1 MYKELSPD
9 DLRKKVDPTTFE
21 CDSTSELT
29 PSKEIIGQERAVHVL
44 KFGID
49 MVDSG
54 FNIYVSGYPGTGRM
68 TAVEDFLEVASRD
81 KDVPSDWCY
90 VANFKNEY
98 EPKAIELPPGM
109 GKKFKEEMESFVE
122 EAKRVLPEAFEGEDY
137 ANRRDNVVKEATK
150 DRNKLFEEINK
161 KAQSEGFT
169 IQSAQSGLMVIPLKD
184 DGSPMSEQEFLSLD
198 DETREEIQKKR
209 EEISEE
215 LRNAMHKLRGID
227 KEVNEK
233 LKELNEE
240 VALFTMGHLVE
251 DIKETF
257 SDHDE
262 VLDYISAVQNH
273 IVENIFT
280 FIVASKGAGQQMGGQ
295 GAQGDQQMQQMLQQ
309 AMQQGERLFRKYEVN
324 VVVDNSETEGA
335 PVIVEYNPTYQNLF
349 GKIEKE
355 AQFGMLTTDFTLIKP
370 GDFHKA
376 NGGYLVVAIED
387 ILKNPLSWE
396 SLKMAIKQQ
405 KAIIEEPAER
415 FGYISVRGIK
425 PQPIPLSIKVVL
437 IGTPY
442 LYQMLYSLDPDFKE
456 LFKIKADFDS
466 TMDRTQDNLM
476 DYARF
481 VCTFCDK
488 EGLNHMESNAL
499 SRLVEYSSRLA
510 SLQDKLSTQF
520 AEIADIIREANY
532 YSVQDG
538 SNKISADNIEK
549 AIEEKIYRSNLIEE
563 KIREMFERGQIILD
577 TDGTKVGQANGL
589 SVMSVGDYSFGRPS
603 RVTATVGV
611 GKGGVVD
618 IEREAELGGSTHTK
632 GVLIIG
638 GYLMQ
643 NYAQNNPLGISARL
657 VFEQSY
663 GGIEGD
669 SASSTELYT
678 LLSVLSG
685 VPLRQN
691 IAVTGSVNQYGEVQP
706 IGGVNEKIEG
716 FYSFCK
722 VKGLTGEQGVMIPA
736 SNVQNLMLK
745 QEIIDAVR
753 DGTFHIYAVSTID
766 EGIEVLTGKKAG
778 ARTED
783 GTFEEGTIHYLVE
796 RKVQQM
802 ARSLKDFT

>member
-1 MYKELSPD
+1 
-9 DLRKKVDPTTFE
+9 
-21 CDSTSELT
+21 
-29 PSKEIIGQERAVHVL
+29 
-44 KFGID
+44 
-49 MVDSG
+49 
-54 FNIYVSGYPGTGRM
+54 
-68 TAVEDFLEVASRD
+68 
-81 KDVPSDWCY
+81 
-90 VANFKNEY
+90 
-98 EPKAIELPPGM
+98 
-109 GKKFKEEMESFVE
+109 
-122 EAKRVLPEAFEGEDY
+122 
-137 ANRRDNVVKEATK
+137 
-150 DRNKLFEEINK
+150 
-161 KAQSEGFT
+161 
-169 IQSAQSGLMVIPLKD
+169 
-184 DGSPMSEQEFLSLD
+184 
-198 DETREEIQKKR
+198 
-209 EEISEE
+209 
-215 LRNAMHKLRGID
+215 
-227 KEVNEK
+227 
-233 LKELNEE
+233 
-240 VALFTMGHLVE
+240 
-251 DIKETF
+251 
-257 SDHDE
+257 
-262 VLDYISAVQNH
+262 
-273 IVENIFT
+273 
-280 FIVASKGAGQQMGGQ
+280 
-295 GAQGDQQMQQMLQQ
+295 
-309 AMQQGERLFRKYEVN
+309 
-324 VVVDNSETEGA
+324 
-335 PVIVEYNPTYQNLF
+335 
-349 GKIEKE
+349 
-355 AQFGMLTTDFTLIKP
+355 
-370 GDFHKA
+370 
-376 NGGYLVVAIED
+376 
-387 ILKNPLSWE
+387 
-396 SLKMAIKQQ
+396 
-405 KAIIEEPAER
+405 
-415 FGYISVRGIK
+415 
-425 PQPIPLSIKVVL
+425 VL

>member
-1 MYKELSPD
+1 
-9 DLRKKVDPTTFE
+9 
-21 CDSTSELT
+21 
-29 PSKEIIGQERAVHVL
+29 
-44 KFGID
+44 
-49 MVDSG
+49 
-54 FNIYVSGYPGTGRM
+54 IYVSGYPGTGRM
-68 TAVEDFLEVASRD
+68 TAVKDFLEVASSD
-81 KDVPSDWCY
+81 KEVPSDWCY
-90 VANFKNEY
+90 VANFDNEY
-98 EPKAIELPPGM
+98 EPRAIELPPGM
-109 GKKFKEEMESFVE
+109 GKKFREEMASFVE
-122 EAKRVLPEAFEGEDY
+122 EAKRVLPEAFEGEEY
-137 ANRRDNVVKEATK
+137 SSRRDQVVKEATK
-150 DRNKLFEEINK
+150 ERNRLFEEINK

-169 IQSAQSGLMVIPLKD
+169 IQSATSGLMVIPLKD
-184 DGSPMSEQEFLSLD
+184 DGTPMSEQEFLSLD
-198 DETREEIQKKR
+198 EDTRKGIQKKR
-209 EEISEE
+209 EEISED

-227 KEVNEK
+227 KQVNEK
-233 LKELNEE
+233 LKELNKE
-240 VALFTMGHLVE
+240 VALFTIGHLVE
-251 DIKETF
+251 DIKQTF
-257 SDHDE
+257 SDNE
-262 VLDYISAVQNH
+262 EILDYINAVQNH
-273 IVENIFT
+273 IVENIFA
-280 FIVASKGAGQQMGGQ
+280 FIVASKGPEQQIGGH
-295 GAQGDQQMQQMLQQ
+295 GEQQTPPAIQQ
-309 AMQQGERLFRKYEVN
+309 AMQQGERIFRKYEVN
-324 VVVDNSETEGA
+324 VVVDNSQTDGA

-466 TMDRTQDNLM
+466 SMDRTDENLI

-488 EGLNHMESNAL
+488 EGLNHMESEAL

-532 YSVQDG
+532 YSTQDNA
-538 SNKISADNIEK
+538 NKISADNIEK
-549 AIEEKIYRSNLIEE
+549 AINEKIYRSNLIEE
-563 KIREMFERGQIILD
+563 KIREMFERGQIILE
-577 TDGTKVGQANGL
+577 TEGTKVGQANGL
-589 SVMSVGDYSFGRPS
+589 SVMSVGDYAFGRPS

-618 IEREAELGGSTHTK
+618 IEREAELGGSSHTK

-663 GGIEGD
+663 GGIDGD

-685 VPLRQN
+685 VPLKQN
-691 IAVTGSVNQYGEVQP
+691 IAITGSVNQYGEVQP

-716 FYSFCK
+716 FFSFCK
-722 VKGLTGEQGVMIPA
+722 VKGLTGKQGVMIPA

-745 QEIIDAVR
+745 EEVIEAVR
-753 DGTFHIYAVSTID
+753 DGSFHIYAVGTID
-766 EGIEVLTGKKAG
+766 EGLEVLTDRKAG
-778 ARTED
+778 IRRED
-783 GTFEEGTIHYLVE
+783 GTFEEGTIHRLVE
-796 RKVQQM
+796 QKVQNM
-802 ARSLKDFT
+802 ARNLKDFT